1 MGSSWSPKKKVRG
14 VAKKLLKGISVQ
26 KEEDKSED
34 TMQKESTTT
43 ISCKSNDPMSIAAI
57 LKNPTTNDTIQSSKV
72 ETIVESSTTGARNQ
86 DTTVIKTPPTVLQ
99 RKIKCSKKR
108 STSFLSPEGFTIQR
122 GEAGKRGKMFN
133 FIKSELHYLK
143 AEQEQ
148 EDRHYIRGISAS
160 SGSSKHSYTNAD
172 DSGSGWGSVPI
183 SGSGS
188 GSKSGKESSGKDISK
203 NTGKVKGK
211 EIQY

>member
-1 MGSSWSPKKKVRG
+1 
-14 VAKKLLKGISVQ
+14 
-26 KEEDKSED
+26 
-34 TMQKESTTT
+34 
-43 ISCKSNDPMSIAAI
+43 
-57 LKNPTTNDTIQSSKV
+57 
-72 ETIVESSTTGARNQ
+72 
-86 DTTVIKTPPTVLQ
+86 
-99 RKIKCSKKR
+99 
-108 STSFLSPEGFTIQR
+108 
-122 GEAGKRGKMFN
+122 MFN

-143 AEQEQ
+143 AKQEQ
-148 EDRHYIRGISAS
+148 EDRHYIRRISAS